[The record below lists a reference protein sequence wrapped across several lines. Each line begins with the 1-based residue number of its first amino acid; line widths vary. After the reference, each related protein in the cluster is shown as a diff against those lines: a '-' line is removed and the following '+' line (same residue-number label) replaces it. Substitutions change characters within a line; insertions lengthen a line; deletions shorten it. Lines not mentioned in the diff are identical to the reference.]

1 MGKIQV
7 KTAAQGKSNSLGPQG
22 ILITIIPTASTV
34 LYEVVQD
41 FVKSLKKLKQGR
53 DVLPTV
59 SSS

>member
-1 MGKIQV
+1 ME
-7 KTAAQGKSNSLGPQG
+7 PQG

-34 LYEVVQD
+34 LYEVAQD
-41 FVKSLKKLKQGR
+41 FVKSFKKLKQGR

>member
-7 KTAAQGKSNSLGPQG
+7 KTAAHGKSNSMGPQG
-22 ILITIIPTASTV
+22 IPITIIPTASTV
-34 LYEVVQD
+34 LYEVAQD
-41 FVKSLKKLKQGR
+41 FVQSFKKLKQGR